1 MKYIKNL
8 LFYLGE
14 VLEALLELECLDI
27 LEDTKPKVDVYI
39 KKKEAGDLVAMSNFA
54 NCENFFSIIKTLAVA
69 LGNQDPCRD
78 VHKYANGLKNK
89 KHEVSTYLLQLNEYE
104 TAPYFIQFSQ
114 NLTWD
119 CLLIFVFCPE
129 FTSAEPRIVL
139 NIISEQF

>member
-1 MKYIKNL
+1 MKSFYL

-39 KKKEAGDLVAMSNFA
+39 KKKEAGDLVAISNFA
-54 NCENFFSIIKTLAVA
+54 NCENFFSIIKTLAAA

-89 KHEVSTYLLQLNEYE
+89 KNTEVRITGILLPKL
-104 TAPYFIQFSQ
+104 F
-114 NLTWD
+114 
-119 CLLIFVFCPE
+119 
-129 FTSAEPRIVL
+129 
-139 NIISEQF
+139 

>member
-1 MKYIKNL
+1 MYL

-89 KHEVSTYLLQLNEYE
+89 KNTEVSTYLLNFSIFFQF
-104 TAPYFIQFSQ
+104 YFNSIAV
-114 NLTWD
+114 
-119 CLLIFVFCPE
+119 IFC
-129 FTSAEPRIVL
+129 
-139 NIISEQF
+139 ISSK

>member
-1 MKYIKNL
+1 MYTKCIKNL
-8 LFYLGE
+8 FFYLGE

-89 KHEVSTYLLQLNEYE
+89 KHEVSTYLLNFSFFFSILFRLYGDHILD
-104 TAPYFIQFSQ
+104 FFQFF
-114 NLTWD
+114 
-119 CLLIFVFCPE
+119 LLMFADI
-129 FTSAEPRIVL
+129 L
-139 NIISEQF
+139 

>member
-1 MKYIKNL
+1 MKNL
-8 LFYLGE
+8 FFYLGE

-89 KHEVSTYLLQLNEYE
+89 KNTEVSTYLLNFFSIFFPILFKLYRGHILD
-104 TAPYFIQFSQ
+104 FFQFFSMFADI
-114 NLTWD
+114 L
-119 CLLIFVFCPE
+119 
-129 FTSAEPRIVL
+129 
-139 NIISEQF
+139 

>member
-1 MKYIKNL
+1 MKNL
-8 LFYLGE
+8 FFYLGE

-89 KHEVSTYLLQLNEYE
+89 KHEVSTYLLNFSILFQLYRGHIL
-104 TAPYFIQFSQ
+104 YFFQI
-114 NLTWD
+114 
-119 CLLIFVFCPE
+119 IFV
-129 FTSAEPRIVL
+129 
-139 NIISEQF
+139 NICRYPMKFENIQDL

>member
-89 KHEVSTYLLQLNEYE
+89 KHEVSTYLLN
-104 TAPYFIQFSQ
+104 FSFFFQFFS
-114 NLTWD
+114 D
-119 CLLIFVFCPE
+119 SMAIIFWISSNSFC
-129 FTSAEPRIVL
+129 
-139 NIISEQF
+139 

>member
-1 MKYIKNL
+1 MELTSYTQSRSYLKQCMKNL
-8 LFYLGE
+8 FFYLGE

-89 KHEVSTYLLQLNEYE
+89 KHEVSTYLLNLSL
-104 TAPYFIQFSQ
+104 FLSILFQFFFDSMAI
-114 NLTWD
+114 
-119 CLLIFVFCPE
+119 IFWISSNFFC
-129 FTSAEPRIVL
+129 
-139 NIISEQF
+139 

>member
-1 MKYIKNL
+1 MKNL
-8 LFYLGE
+8 FFYLGE

-89 KHEVSTYLLQLNEYE
+89 KHEVSTYLLNFSFFFSILCRLYGDHILD
-104 TAPYFIQFSQ
+104 FFQFF
-114 NLTWD
+114 
-119 CLLIFVFCPE
+119 LLMFADI
-129 FTSAEPRIVL
+129 L
-139 NIISEQF
+139 

>member
-1 MKYIKNL
+1 MKNL

-54 NCENFFSIIKTLAVA
+54 NCENFFSIIKTLAAA

-89 KHEVSTYLLQLNEYE
+89 KNTEVSTYLLNFSFFFSIFFQF
-104 TAPYFIQFSQ
+104 YFNSIAV
-114 NLTWD
+114 
-119 CLLIFVFCPE
+119 IFC
-129 FTSAEPRIVL
+129 
-139 NIISEQF
+139 ISSK

>member
-1 MKYIKNL
+1 MYL

-89 KHEVSTYLLQLNEYE
+89 KNTEVCTYLLNFSFFFFQF
-104 TAPYFIQFSQ
+104 YFNSIAV
-114 NLTWD
+114 
-119 CLLIFVFCPE
+119 IFC
-129 FTSAEPRIVL
+129 
-139 NIISEQF
+139 ISSK

>member
-1 MKYIKNL
+1 M
-8 LFYLGE
+8 
-14 VLEALLELECLDI
+14 ELECLDI

-89 KHEVSTYLLQLNEYE
+89 KHEVSTYLLFFFSILFRLYGDHILD
-104 TAPYFIQFSQ
+104 FFQFF
-114 NLTWD
+114 
-119 CLLIFVFCPE
+119 LLMFADI
-129 FTSAEPRIVL
+129 L
-139 NIISEQF
+139 

>member
-1 MKYIKNL
+1 M
-8 LFYLGE
+8 
-14 VLEALLELECLDI
+14 ELECLDI

-114 NLTWD
+114 NLTCD
-119 CLLIFVFCPE
+119 FCVFYQIYL
-129 FTSAEPRIVL
+129 S
-139 NIISEQF
+139 

>member
-1 MKYIKNL
+1 MKNL
-8 LFYLGE
+8 FFYLGE

-89 KHEVSTYLLQLNEYE
+89 KHEVSTYLLNFSFFFSILFRLYGDHILD
-104 TAPYFIQFSQ
+104 FFQFF
-114 NLTWD
+114 
-119 CLLIFVFCPE
+119 LLMFADI
-129 FTSAEPRIVL
+129 L
-139 NIISEQF
+139 

>member
-1 MKYIKNL
+1 M
-8 LFYLGE
+8 
-14 VLEALLELECLDI
+14 ELECLDI

-89 KHEVSTYLLQLNEYE
+89 KHEVSTYISIKFFFFFQSFFNSFSTLWRS
-104 TAPYFIQFSQ
+104 YFGFLPILFVNVCRYPMKFENIQD
-114 NLTWD
+114 L
-119 CLLIFVFCPE
+119 
-129 FTSAEPRIVL
+129 
-139 NIISEQF
+139 

>member
-1 MKYIKNL
+1 MYL

-89 KHEVSTYLLQLNEYE
+89 KNTEVSTYLLNFSIFFSILFQLYCGHIL
-104 TAPYFIQFSQ
+104 YFFQIILVNICRYPMKFENIQD
-114 NLTWD
+114 L
-119 CLLIFVFCPE
+119 
-129 FTSAEPRIVL
+129 
-139 NIISEQF
+139 

>member
-1 MKYIKNL
+1 MYL

-89 KHEVSTYLLQLNEYE
+89 KNTEVSTYLLNFSIFFFNSSILFQLYRGHIL
-104 TAPYFIQFSQ
+104 YFFQI
-114 NLTWD
+114 
-119 CLLIFVFCPE
+119 IFV
-129 FTSAEPRIVL
+129 
-139 NIISEQF
+139 NICRYPMKFENIQDL

>member
-1 MKYIKNL
+1 M
-8 LFYLGE
+8 
-14 VLEALLELECLDI
+14 ELECLDI

-89 KHEVSTYLLQLNEYE
+89 KHEVSTYLFFFQSFFDSM
-104 TAPYFIQFSQ
+104 AI
-114 NLTWD
+114 
-119 CLLIFVFCPE
+119 IFWISSNFFC
-129 FTSAEPRIVL
+129 
-139 NIISEQF
+139 

>member
-1 MKYIKNL
+1 M
-8 LFYLGE
+8 
-14 VLEALLELECLDI
+14 ELECLDI

-89 KHEVSTYLLQLNEYE
+89 KHEVSTYLLFFFFNPFSTLWRS
-104 TAPYFIQFSQ
+104 YFGFLPIFFVNVCRYPMKFENIQD
-114 NLTWD
+114 L
-119 CLLIFVFCPE
+119 
-129 FTSAEPRIVL
+129 
-139 NIISEQF
+139 

>member
-1 MKYIKNL
+1 M

-14 VLEALLELECLDI
+14 VLDALLELECLDI

-89 KHEVSTYLLQLNEYE
+89 KNTEVCKKTYFWKKKFNKWNLLVKC
-104 TAPYFIQFSQ
+104 P
-114 NLTWD
+114 TW
-119 CLLIFVFCPE
+119 F
-129 FTSAEPRIVL
+129 
-139 NIISEQF
+139 

>member
-1 MKYIKNL
+1 MKNL
-8 LFYLGE
+8 FFYLGE

-89 KHEVSTYLLQLNEYE
+89 KHEVSTYISINFFFFFFN
-104 TAPYFIQFSQ
+104 PFSI
-114 NLTWD
+114 L
-119 CLLIFVFCPE
+119 F
-129 FTSAEPRIVL
+129 
-139 NIISEQF
+139 